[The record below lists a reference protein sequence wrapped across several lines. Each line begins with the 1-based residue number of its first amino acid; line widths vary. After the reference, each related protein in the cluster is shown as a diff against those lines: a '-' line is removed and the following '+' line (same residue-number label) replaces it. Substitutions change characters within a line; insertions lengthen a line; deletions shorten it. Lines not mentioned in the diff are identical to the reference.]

1 MFIRGWALI
10 TETTVPCHCDTSLLI
25 FPLFLSVSSLL
36 IPSIFVIVSL
46 QAKSGRMQ
54 RGGSEDAAP
63 RCSSS
68 QSHRG
73 SKAKH
78 RHLDFEEALKEKDRE
93 IQNLRETMEKNEKV
107 IVDVY
112 NDKQRW
118 WEEEMNTLMKDHNVS
133 RRARASSPLFMP
145 KSVQDLEND
154 RSRRS

>member
-1 MFIRGWALI
+1 M
-10 TETTVPCHCDTSLLI
+10 
-25 FPLFLSVSSLL
+25 
-36 IPSIFVIVSL
+36 
-46 QAKSGRMQ
+46 
-54 RGGSEDAAP
+54 P

-73 SKAKH
+73 SKAKN
-78 RHLDFEEALKEKDRE
+78 RNLDLEEALKEKDRE

-133 RRARASSPLFMP
+133 FTIYMYT
-145 KSVQDLEND
+145 VT
-154 RSRRS
+154 